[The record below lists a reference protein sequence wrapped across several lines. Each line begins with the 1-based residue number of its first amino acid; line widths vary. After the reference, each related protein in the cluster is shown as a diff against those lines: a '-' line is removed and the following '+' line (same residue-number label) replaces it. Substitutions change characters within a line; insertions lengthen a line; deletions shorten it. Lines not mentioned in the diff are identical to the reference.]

1 MTKILITGASGNFGR
16 GATERMLKHVNASDL
31 ILMTR
36 SPDAL
41 SDMADKGCSVRYGDF
56 DDYDSLVK
64 AFEGAEKML
73 MISGS
78 RVGQRMPQHTNA
90 INAAKACGVKY
101 VIYTSFVGAEPDN
114 ASLAVSDHLGTEKLL
129 RESGITWT
137 ALRNSQYAD
146 YIFASAPN
154 AIRSGT
160 WLSSSADGTV
170 AHVWREDCIDA
181 AVAVL
186 SSDGHDNTVYNIT
199 GPSLLKVRDVADIVK
214 DVTKADFDYV
224 EITDEGMYEFFD
236 SLGVP
241 RSPVDDHVASD
252 IPWCSDDMVSFER
265 TIREGGFS
273 IISNDFE
280 KLTGKKPR
288 SLRTLAEANSDLLMP
303 L

>member
-1 MTKILITGASGNFGR
+1 MTKIIITGASGNFGR
-16 GATERMLKHVNASDL
+16 GATERMLNHVDASDL
-31 ILMTR
+31 ILVTR

-41 SDMADKGCSVRYGDF
+41 KAMADKGCTVRFGDF
-56 DDYDSLVK
+56 DDYNSLVK
-64 AFEGAEKML
+64 AFECGEKML

-90 INAAKACGVKY
+90 VNAAKACGVKH
-101 VIYTSFVGAEPDN
+101 VTYTSFVGAEPDN
-114 ASLAVSDHLGTEKLL
+114 PSLAISDHLGTEKLL
-129 RESGITWT
+129 RESGMIWT

-154 AIRSGT
+154 AIRGGT
-160 WLSSSADGTV
+160 WLSSSGKGTV

-186 SSDGHDNTVYNIT
+186 STEGHNNTVYNIT
-199 GPSLLKVRDVADIVK
+199 GPELLRVKEVADIVK
-214 DVTKADFDYV
+214 NVTDANFDYV
-224 EITDEGMYEFFD
+224 EIDDEGMYKFFD

-241 RSPVDDHVASD
+241 RSAVDDHVASD

-273 IISNDFE
+273 IISDDFE
-280 KLTGKKPR
+280 NLTGREPR
-288 SLRTLAEANSDLLMP
+288 TLRALAEANKDLLLP
-303 L
+303 S